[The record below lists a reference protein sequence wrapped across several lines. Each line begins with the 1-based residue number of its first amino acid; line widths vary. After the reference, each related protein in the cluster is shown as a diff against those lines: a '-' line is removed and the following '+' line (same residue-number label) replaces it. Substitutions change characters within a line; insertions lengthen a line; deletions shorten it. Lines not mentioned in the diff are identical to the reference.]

1 VIVGEVFESVGED
14 DDVVDTRVID
24 CIVDW
29 VIDEVVGMVWLD
41 ISEPGSVKLR
51 PGGALSYQ
59 RPP

>member
-14 DDVVDTRVID
+14 DDVVGTRVID

-59 RPP
+59 RLP